1 MGSQSHIQLHFD
13 FLSCRALLSLED
25 GREYVLPDVYPNKE
39 AAQAAAQKFAWEKL
53 GLNGARGHAR
63 EPVELAIWLR

>member
-1 MGSQSHIQLHFD
+1 MESQSHIQLHFD
-13 FLSCRALLSLED
+13 FLSCRALLSLD

-53 GLNGARGHAR
+53 GLRGTRGRARQ
-63 EPVELAIWLR
+63 PTDLAIWLR